1 MSTHTLT
8 YSMLPS
14 MDELMQFKQ
23 GTLHKKRVQEIEQ
36 LIQTNP
42 MVAEALLIVDDVSAS
57 EVIALTNSLRG
68 NLASYLIAKS
78 TFWWKF
84 IGWTSSIAVIAIIG
98 WLFLKNNTN
107 PSKLISKTTPS
118 TQLSQPT
125 VQHENTTVVSPIQK
139 NDTKEQV
146 ESNLVV
152 AKNELKQE
160 KIASKDEIK
169 ITESNLKVTDKTK
182 AVTPLK
188 NEGEKTVSTPTK
200 QAQNAEKSSPT
211 SIMLNLQYVQILQK
225 TNPNDSKVKTKSS
238 SQYDPLG
245 RGTVKKTEKTY
256 AAEDLP
262 SFPGGDDAIQ
272 DYFRG
277 IIHPVSIPIASATT
291 KNRSC
296 YVRILVNARGKVKE
310 TEIIGTP
317 PAEIKEQLKKGLE
330 KLPDFIPGKGNEVEY
345 LISLSY

>member
-1 MSTHTLT
+1 
-8 YSMLPS
+8 
-14 MDELMQFKQ
+14 MDELMQFKR
-23 GTLHKKRVQEIEQ
+23 GTLHKKRVQEIQQ
-36 LIQTNP
+36 LIKTNP
-42 MVAEALLIVDDVSAS
+42 MVAEALQIAEDVNAS
-57 EVIALTNSLRG
+57 EVMSLTNSLKG
-68 NLASYLIAKS
+68 KMATYLIEKS
-78 TFWWKF
+78 TFWWKL
-84 IGWTSSIAVIAIIG
+84 IGWSGSIAVIALIG

-107 PSKLISKTTPS
+107 PSKSIAEVTPTIQFSNPKMDNKNTNVALPVKTDELTSNNIS
-118 TQLSQPT
+118 T
-125 VQHENTTVVSPIQK
+125 VK
-139 NDTKEQV
+139 NEANQDKV
-146 ESNLVV
+146 ESKESAKIKEITPKTVEKEKSV
-152 AKNELKQE
+152 ASIKNE
-160 KIASKDEIK
+160 
-169 ITESNLKVTDKTK
+169 V
-182 AVTPLK
+182 
-188 NEGEKTVSTPTK
+188 EKTVSTPTK
-200 QAQNAEKSSPT
+200 QVQKTEKASPT
-211 SIMLNLQYVQILQK
+211 SVVLNLQYVQILQK

-296 YVRILVNARGKVKE
+296 YVRILVNSRGKVKE

-317 PAEIKEQLKKGLE
+317 PKEIREQLKKGLE

>member
-1 MSTHTLT
+1 
-8 YSMLPS
+8 
-14 MDELMQFKQ
+14 MDELMQFKR
-23 GTLHKKRVQEIEQ
+23 GTLHKKRVQEIQQ

-42 MVAEALLIVDDVSAS
+42 MVAEALLIVDDVNAS

-68 NLASYLIAKS
+68 KLASYLIAKS

-125 VQHENTTVVSPIQK
+125 VQHENTSVATPIEK
-139 NDTKEQV
+139 NDPKEKEV
-146 ESNLVV
+146 SNLVV

-160 KIASKDEIK
+160 KITSKEEFTIK
-169 ITESNLKVTDKTK
+169 EANPKTAEKTK
-182 AVTPLK
+182 AISPLK
-188 NEGEKTVSTPTK
+188 NESEKTVSTPTK
-200 QAQNAEKSSPT
+200 QVQKAEKSSPT

-225 TNPNDSKVKTKSS
+225 TNPNDAKVKTKSS

-245 RGTVKKTEKTY
+245 RGTVKKSEKTY

-277 IIHPVSIPIASATT
+277 IIHPVSIPIAAATT

-317 PAEIKEQLKKGLE
+317 PKEIKEQLKAGLD
-330 KLPDFIPGKGNEVEY
+330 KLPDFIPGKGNDVEY
-345 LISLSY
+345 LLSLSY